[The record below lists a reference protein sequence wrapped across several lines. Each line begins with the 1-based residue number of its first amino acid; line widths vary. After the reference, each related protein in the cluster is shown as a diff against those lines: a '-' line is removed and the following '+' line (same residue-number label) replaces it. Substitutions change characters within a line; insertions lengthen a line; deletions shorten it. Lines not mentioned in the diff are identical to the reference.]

1 MDRIY
6 RVIAIRRDGVWQYWE
21 PVIGQFTFKDI
32 PTNRYY
38 KYTEALREYRRAI
51 AKAGSNETLSISLEE
66 KMGHGGTWY
75 TLKERQFTQNE
86 RSTKAIWDDMD
97 SMRIDMGCLSS
108 RIGNITGLSK
118 LSRETR
124 EELER
129 VSNKLYSLSQLTWN
143 LQNKVLEELEEDVQ
157 DTKD

>member
-1 MDRIY
+1 
-6 RVIAIRRDGVWQYWE
+6 
-21 PVIGQFTFKDI
+21 
-32 PTNRYY
+32 
-38 KYTEALREYRRAI
+38 
-51 AKAGSNETLSISLEE
+51 
-66 KMGHGGTWY
+66 MGHDGTWY

-97 SMRIDMGCLSS
+97 SIRIDMGCLSS
-108 RIGNITGLSK
+108 RIGNLTGLSK

-129 VSNKLYSLSQLTWN
+129 ISNKLYSLSQLTWN

-157 DTKD
+157 DTEN

>member
-21 PVIGQFTFKDI
+21 PVIGQFTFKEI

-38 KYTEALREYRRAI
+38 KYTEALREYSRAI
-51 AKAGSNETLSISLEE
+51 DKASPNGTLNVSLEE
-66 KMGHGGTWY
+66 KRGHDGTWY
-75 TLKERQFTQNE
+75 ALKERQFTQNE

-108 RIGNITGLSK
+108 RIGNITGISK

-129 VSNKLYSLSQLTWN
+129 VSNKLYSLSRLTWN
-143 LQNKVLEELEEDVQ
+143 LQNKVLEEIDKDVQ

>member
-21 PVIGQFTFKDI
+21 PVLSQFTFKEI

-51 AKAGSNETLSISLEE
+51 DKASPNETLSIFLEE
-66 KMGHGGTWY
+66 KIGHDGTWY
-75 TLKERQFTQNE
+75 ALKERQFTQNE
-86 RSTKAIWDDMD
+86 RSTKTIWDDMN

-108 RIGNITGLSK
+108 RIGSITGLSS
-118 LSRETR
+118 LSKETK
-124 EELER
+124 EELTLM
-129 VSNKLYSLSQLTWN
+129 SKQLDSLSFLANKLQC
-143 LQNKVLEELEEDVQ
+143 KILEELDNVQ
-157 DTKD
+157 DTEN

>member
-1 MDRIY
+1 MERIY
-6 RVIAIRRDGVWQYWE
+6 RVIAIRRDGVWLYWE
-21 PVIGQFTFKDI
+21 PTLGQLTLKEI

-38 KYTEALREYRRAI
+38 KYTEALREYRKAI
-51 AKAGSNETLSISLEE
+51 DKAGPNETLSISLEE
-66 KMGHGGTWY
+66 KMGYDGTWY
-75 TLKERQFTQNE
+75 ALKERQFTQNE
-86 RSTKAIWDDMD
+86 RSTKAIWGDMD

-108 RIGNITGLSK
+108 RIGNLTGLSK

-124 EELER
+124 EEIER

-157 DTKD
+157 DTEN